1 MSARLTSLAIREY
14 FYARAPMSIFLVCVA
29 AAAALRGVLC
39 AVERSP
45 RLTLGVTHTLART
58 YARTR
63 SRAIA
68 RAPPG
73 LHTHVYAY
81 CNKLRLR
88 VQRALHV
95 SHVLAYAATAQ
106 IRSHSSPFSLL
117 FYRLFDITRIHN
129 AHCLHTRNFPLFHV
143 FFPPPFFLPFLFLLP
158 PVPFFPPFFSPP
170 AYYLRRSISPWNSLF
185 SLSLLASHSSSLRLV
200 NLVSFFFFFHSA

>member
-81 CNKLRLR
+81 CNKLRCTY
-88 VQRALHV
+88 
-95 SHVLAYAATAQ
+95 AYKG
-106 IRSHSSPFSLL
+106 RSM
-117 FYRLFDITRIHN
+117 
-129 AHCLHTRNFPLFHV
+129 
-143 FFPPPFFLPFLFLLP
+143 
-158 PVPFFPPFFSPP
+158 
-170 AYYLRRSISPWNSLF
+170 
-185 SLSLLASHSSSLRLV
+185 
-200 NLVSFFFFFHSA
+200 